1 MQNTQPEQ
9 WMEMDPLTGILR
21 DTTSTYNQLTGNK
34 RPRSSSMDSQIG
46 DGKKSLFQTAKKMP
60 YRRNVRKNYKG
71 KRGYKRPTFK
81 QQLVRSLPTRFE
93 HTTSVESSSSS
104 VGSALVLNFGR
115 SHRAIIPIREPPN
128 AVHIRSI
135 GINAVLHNNSGS
147 DSALVRELV
156 LWVSAG
162 RYQDTSSLLSGLFEG
177 STDTGEPVLRLI
189 WLIKLT
195 EKG

>member
-1 MQNTQPEQ
+1 MH
-9 WMEMDPLTGILR
+9 WCLTLGRIAQGNNPDQR
-21 DTTSTYNQLTGNK
+21 TS
-34 RPRSSSMDSQIG
+34 
-46 DGKKSLFQTAKKMP
+46 
-60 YRRNVRKNYKG
+60 
-71 KRGYKRPTFK
+71 
-81 QQLVRSLPTRFE
+81 
-93 HTTSVESSSSS
+93 
-104 VGSALVLNFGR
+104 
-115 SHRAIIPIREPPN
+115 N